1 MKVGRPWLRGPLV
14 GIGVQA
20 QFHTYTS
27 AFTLNV
33 GHSDTQGLEGTKCLV
48 CLPIPPLRGGNTS
61 SLRWHDG
68 FLHLQRFLGIFELIE
83 RPVWWLSAEVGSPDM

>member
-1 MKVGRPWLRGPLV
+1 MEAGRPWLRGPLV

-48 CLPIPPLRGGNTS
+48 CLPIPPLREVILPASGGAVDFCTCN
-61 SLRWHDG
+61 G
-68 FLHLQRFLGIFELIE
+68 F
-83 RPVWWLSAEVGSPDM
+83 